1 MKHIKLEHNF
11 NLEILDAHAALSDAN
26 SGAGKGDECWRN
38 LWREPMR
45 TNHLKQIEQLKNTL
59 NKCTQVIVLGIGGS
73 ATGTRALCEA
83 LLESEQQLH
92 IVDNIDP
99 HTVNQTINKAKA
111 YDETLSHTVVI
122 VISKSGN
129 TTETVALCMSFY
141 RAMPSATY
149 VAITGNDGTLHEYA
163 IKKNWA
169 TLPIPQGVGGRFSA
183 LSHVGL
189 FPLALFDIDIARLLQ
204 GAADMD
210 DACKEEQD
218 NPALTL
224 AIGLTNAMKD
234 GRKTH
239 IMMSYANN
247 LFPLAQWYV
256 QLIAESLG
264 KINSKGERVGPTPI
278 AAVGSTDQHS
288 MLQLWRE
295 GPEDKVIGFLAID
308 EGPDIQLSENV
319 LSEDFNWLSN
329 QSMRRLLDTEL
340 QATIT
345 SLKEAN
351 QLTWLLKLPKCD
363 CYSIGQFIALWQI
376 TIAIAGRILCVNAYD
391 QPGVELSKKLT
402 RQHFQK

>member
-1 MKHIKLEHNF
+1 MKPIELEHNF
-11 NLEILDAHAALSDAN
+11 NLEMPDAHIALGDAN
-26 SGAGKGDECWRN
+26 SGAGTGDEYWRN

-45 TNHLKQIEQLKNTL
+45 TNQLKQIQTLKNTL
-59 NKCTQVIVLGIGGS
+59 RKYTQVIVLGIGGS
-73 ATGTRALCEA
+73 ATGTRALCKA
-83 LLESEQQLH
+83 LLTSEQPLH

-99 HTVNQTINKAKA
+99 NTVNQTINKAKE
-111 YDETLSHTVVI
+111 YDKNLTHTVVI

-129 TTETVALCMSFY
+129 TVETIALCMSFY
-141 RAMPSATY
+141 EAMPNATY
-149 VAITGNDGTLHEYA
+149 VAITGNGGALHEYA
-163 IKKNWA
+163 MKNNWA
-169 TLPIPQGVGGRFSA
+169 LLPIPEGVGGRFSA

-189 FPLALFDIDIARLLQ
+189 FPLALFDIDISLLLQ

-210 DACKEEQD
+210 DACKEEQN
-218 NPALTL
+218 NPALAL

-239 IMMSYANN
+239 IMMPYANN

-264 KINSKGERVGPTPI
+264 KINSRGERVGPTPI
-278 AAVGSTDQHS
+278 AAMGSTDQHS
-288 MLQLWRE
+288 VLQLWRE
-295 GPEDKVIGFLAID
+295 GPEDKVIGFLTID
-308 EGPDIQLSENV
+308 EGPDIQLSNNA
-319 LSEDFNWLSN
+319 LSTEFNWLSK
-329 QSMRRLLDTEL
+329 QSMRCLLNAEL
-340 QATIT
+340 QATLT

-351 QLTWLLKLPKCD
+351 QLTWVLRLPKCD

-402 RQHFQK
+402 KQHFQK